1 MTLLYGDIHH
11 CLLEKTTEGNKRGL
25 DKALRLHE
33 EGCSTK
39 KLFLLLLF
47 KRVHHI
53 LEIDQNFSRAG
64 EENRES
70 TELNL
75 LQLHT
80 HIPDLME
87 YLQTGKTS
95 GIRRQLAQ
103 LSQLQI
109 PGSQLR
115 E

>member
-11 CLLEKTTEGNKRGL
+11 CLLEKTTTEDNKRGL

-47 KRVHHI
+47 KRAHHI
-53 LEIDQNFSRAG
+53 LEINQNFSSTS
-64 EENRES
+64 EEKRES

-80 HIPDLME
+80 HIPDLWNTCK
-87 YLQTGKTS
+87 QA
-95 GIRRQLAQ
+95 RRLEFADS
-103 LSQLQI
+103 LLN
-109 PGSQLR
+109 
-115 E
+115 